1 MSIYFFRFITII
13 LFGSAL
19 LAAVSC
25 NGVNT
30 PIKTAAAKSAESDP
44 ISKPVIAPTPPT
56 TAKGEQTAV
65 FAGGCFW
72 GLEAVFEHVKGVSGV
87 TSGYSGGTAK
97 TADYEMVSTG
107 KTRHAEV
114 VKIAYDS
121 SQVSYQQ
128 LLKVFFSVAH
138 DPTELNRQGP
148 DTGTQYRSAI
158 FYSNEEQKRLTE
170 SYIAEL
176 TKAKTFPR
184 PIVTQVV
191 ALDAF
196 YPAEEYHQN
205 YLVRHPNE
213 PYIVI
218 NDKPKVESLRRQF
231 PDLYQSK

>member
-1 MSIYFFRFITII
+1 
-13 LFGSAL
+13 
-19 LAAVSC
+19 
-25 NGVNT
+25 
-30 PIKTAAAKSAESDP
+30 
-44 ISKPVIAPTPPT
+44 
-56 TAKGEQTAV
+56 
-65 FAGGCFW
+65 
-72 GLEAVFEHVKGVSGV
+72 
-87 TSGYSGGTAK
+87 GGTAK

-128 LLKVFFSVAH
+128 LLRVFFSVAH

>member
-1 MSIYFFRFITII
+1 
-13 LFGSAL
+13 
-19 LAAVSC
+19 
-25 NGVNT
+25 
-30 PIKTAAAKSAESDP
+30 
-44 ISKPVIAPTPPT
+44 
-56 TAKGEQTAV
+56 
-65 FAGGCFW
+65 
-72 GLEAVFEHVKGVSGV
+72 
-87 TSGYSGGTAK
+87 
-97 TADYEMVSTG
+97 
-107 KTRHAEV
+107 
-114 VKIAYDS
+114 
-121 SQVSYQQ
+121 
-128 LLKVFFSVAH
+128 SVAH

-218 NDKPKVESLRRQF
+218 NDKPKVENLRRQF
-231 PDLYQSK
+231 PDLFQSK

>member
-1 MSIYFFRFITII
+1 MSIYFFRFVTII

-30 PIKTAAAKSAESDP
+30 AFKTAAAKSAESDP

-128 LLKVFFSVAH
+128 LLRVFFSVAH

>member
-30 PIKTAAAKSAESDP
+30 AFKTAAAKSAESDP

-128 LLKVFFSVAH
+128 LLRVFFSVAH